1 MARYRVDPFPTQ
13 QDFMQSD
20 EQLIEAVQAGDAA
33 AFESLV
39 LRHGDRFFNF
49 MLRLT
54 GNRQDAEDM
63 VQEAF
68 IRLWRNPFAW
78 KPQGGRFTTWF
89 HRVLINLFLDHKR
102 RVKKTENDDV
112 LADIPDD
119 GKDQEH
125 ALIDEQQDRLLV
137 HAVGSLPPQ
146 QHAAIQLFYYDG
158 FSQAEAA
165 SVLRMHVKAFESL
178 LHRARHNLRKEL
190 KVRELKNG
198 GLRKKPF

>member
-1 MARYRVDPFPTQ
+1 MARYRVAPFSTQ

-20 EQLIEAVQAGDAA
+20 EQLIEAVQAGDAT

-39 LRHGDRFFNF
+39 LKHGDRFFNF

-54 GNRQDAEDM
+54 GSRQDAEDM

-68 IRLWRNPFAW
+68 VRLWRNPFAW

-102 RVKKTENDDV
+102 RAKKTEGDDA
-112 LADIPDD
+112 LADFPDD
-119 GKDQEH
+119 GKDPENTVM
-125 ALIDEQQDRLLV
+125 DEQEDRLLIR
-137 HAVGSLPPQ
+137 AVGNLPPQ

-190 KVRELKNG
+190 NSREVKNG
-198 GLRKKPF
+198 GLRKRRL